1 MNRNYLYLTMLMLAL
16 AGGLF
21 VLPERNNEQGTLP
34 EELMWD
40 IVQPTRYATT
50 DQVARMIIEKDPTI
64 ELIDVRPFDEYTD
77 FSLPGAVNI
86 PLDSIVNENYQDYLG
101 IQDMNAVFFS
111 DDDIKADQ
119 AWVIARRMGYD
130 NIYVMRGGLNCWVET
145 IIRPEKPDE
154 TASRQEFEK
163 YILRKG
169 ASMYFVGGA
178 KMDENTGSKK
188 TNVAVKRKKKAAVAE
203 GGC

>member
-1 MNRNYLYLTMLMLAL
+1 MNRNYIYLTILLLAL

-21 VLPERNNEQGTLP
+21 VLPERNNEQGTGP

-64 ELIDVRPFDEYTD
+64 ELIDVRPTEEYESFT
-77 FSLPGAVNI
+77 LPGAVNI
-86 PLDSIVNENYQDYLG
+86 PLDSIIIEHYQDYLG
-101 IQDMNAVFFS
+101 VDGMNAVFFS
-111 DDDIKADQ
+111 NDDIKADQ

-130 NIYVMRGGLNCWVET
+130 NIYVMKGGLNHWVET
-145 IIRPEKPDE
+145 MIRPVKPDE
-154 TASRQEFEK
+154 TAPEAEFEK
-163 YILRKG
+163 YNLRKG
-169 ASMYFVGGA
+169 ACLYFSGA
-178 KMDENTGSKK
+178 KPDANAGVQKSG
-188 TNVAVKRKKKAAVAE
+188 VVVKRKKKAAVAE